1 MLTKKILKVMAVAL
15 IFTLIATTVAL
26 AAQPN
31 KIKDKPIKER
41 IRTEAKT
48 VQANKG
54 ENKTIKERQQIT
66 QKTREGMNQT
76 SAANR
81 ANIENLKMQVRNL
94 EKQVKML
101 KEQIKEM
108 KGAVRVN
115 GKQLKFD
122 VPPVIKNGRVLIPLR
137 AVMNGFKA
145 DVSYDKDTNTVII
158 KKGDKEVKI
167 DLTNNKVYVNGKEV
181 SIDVPAM
188 VINNRTLVPLRFL
201 SEVLGKKV
209 HYDEKTG
216 DVDIGDNNAA
226 ENEQQETTNNESTVI
241 ENNNSTYEQQ
251 ESLNNESTS
260 SQAENQTQTENQ
272 TTENSTT
279 NPETNNTNNTE
290 TNNSTGPETTTETT
304 GQ

>member
-1 MLTKKILKVMAVAL
+1 MLTKKFLKVMAVAL

-54 ENKTIKERQQIT
+54 EDKTIKERQQIT
-66 QKTREGMNQT
+66 QKTTNK
-76 SAANR
+76 

-94 EKQVKML
+94 EQQVKML

-108 KGAVRVN
+108 KGAVKVN

-158 KKGDKEVKI
+158 KKGDKVVKI
-167 DLTNNKVYVNGKEV
+167 DLTNNKVYVNDKEV

-209 HYDEKTG
+209 NYDEKTG
-216 DVDIGDNNAA
+216 DVDIEGENEDENEDENAVIENNSSNTT
-226 ENEQQETTNNESTVI
+226 ENEQQESI
-241 ENNNSTYEQQ
+241 
-251 ESLNNESTS
+251 NNESTS

-290 TNNSTGPETTTETT
+290 TNNSTSPETTTETT

>member
-1 MLTKKILKVMAVAL
+1 MAVAL

-41 IRTEAKT
+41 IRAEAKT

-54 ENKTIKERQQIT
+54 EDKTIKERQQIT

-94 EKQVKML
+94 EQQVKML

-108 KGAVRVN
+108 KGAVKVN

-122 VPPVIKNGRVLIPLR
+122 VPPVVKNGRVLIPLR
-137 AVMNGFKA
+137 AIMNGFKA

-167 DLTNNKVYVNGKEV
+167 DLTNNKVYVDGKEV

-209 HYDEKTG
+209 NYDEKTG
-216 DVDIGDNNAA
+216 DVDIEDKNED
-226 ENEQQETTNNESTVI
+226 ENEDENAVI
-241 ENNNSTYEQQ
+241 ENNNSNTTENEQQ
-251 ESLNNESTS
+251 ENLNNESTS